1 MKRRLFTTL
10 SFMGGLSPILFSFA
24 SYASD
29 DDDRRERNYRDD
41 DDDDRRERNYRDDDE
56 EQQELVRQ
64 FGYGCDFRG

>member
-41 DDDDRRERNYRDDDE
+41 DDDRRERNYRDDDDDDDRRERNYRDDDE
-56 EQQELVRQ
+56 E
-64 FGYGCDFRG
+64 